1 MKNQTV
7 HCAAGT
13 KATLAGLGHTVSY
26 IAGKGETKQKS
37 LKLHAVTLATGNM
50 VTAVHQV
57 KDNHVKIEKL
67 TDLGPITQNCN
78 HNLIL
83 VPARPSIKSQKAMG
97 VGSGSSLRMIQTL
110 MMMRMIQKM
119 RKDYE
124 FGYPERG
131 STLTS

>member
-1 MKNQTV
+1 
-7 HCAAGT
+7 
-13 KATLAGLGHTVSY
+13 
-26 IAGKGETKQKS
+26 
-37 LKLHAVTLATGNM
+37 M

-57 KDNHVKIEKL
+57 KDNHVKVEKL
-67 TDLGPITQNCN
+67 TELGPITQNCN
-78 HNLIL
+78 QYLFL